1 MNRLEITE
9 NRIAKNLHFV
19 GGSPGFFI
27 LFKCRRAP
35 NPYRPYGGGVTRRFC
50 TGGGS
55 IDAGRSSGYY
65 RPGWGGGGGYS
76 RGGFDA
82 RGGFAAGGGSIS
94 GGGSRGY
101 YRACEYSW
109 DSNSPPK
116 QKCHNEYFNIP
127 EEINIVNFNDEVN
140 GKHLSQ

>member
-1 MNRLEITE
+1 MLRMYMLMVVLLASSFYLELE
-9 NRIAKNLHFV
+9 
-19 GGSPGFFI
+19 G
-27 LFKCRRAP
+27 AP
-35 NPYRPYGGGVTRRFC
+35 NPYRPYGGGAYSRGGFNARGGFAA
-50 TGGGS
+50 GGGS

-65 RPGWGGGGGYS
+65 RPGWGGGGGGYS

-94 GGGSRGY
+94 GGGGRGY

-127 EEINIVNFNDEVN
+127 EEIDNVNLNV
-140 GKHLSQ
+140 